1 MGVSE
6 FPGGSWL
13 GVWSFCRPAS
23 IVPFLLVLVAW
34 NWVLSVVFKM
44 CALLLC
50 AKYLAEK
57 QLACG
62 KSYFY
67 LTVWKYAIHP
77 GGKKNKKQTPLP
89 PKKTMVA
96 GSSTVA
102 GVCSWH
108 SSRLLYRWN
117 VNQSG
122 QEVVPCCNSSRPT
135 PSDSLPT
142 GSLHLPKA
150 PENLNCVS
158 SWDPRV
164 QTQKPPGRIKC
175 ACKPQCKS
183 KGFIRHFIPWQ

>member
-1 MGVSE
+1 MLFSKCVHY
-6 FPGGSWL
+6 FCVQNTLQKNNLHVGSL
-13 GVWSFCRPAS
+13 IFTSQFESMLS
-23 IVPFLLVLVAW
+23 IL
-34 NWVLSVVFKM
+34 
-44 CALLLC
+44 
-50 AKYLAEK
+50 EK
-57 QLACG
+57 
-62 KSYFY
+62 K
-67 LTVWKYAIHP
+67 
-77 GGKKNKKQTPLP
+77 KKN
-89 PKKTMVA
+89 MVA

-117 VNQSG
+117 MKQSG

-135 PSDSLPT
+135 PSDSLPP

-164 QTQKPPGRIKC
+164 QTQKPPGCIKC

-183 KGFIRHFIPWQ
+183 KGFIRHFIP